1 MATRTRDYYE
11 VLGVPRDASQ
21 KDIKAAFRKLARQHH
36 PDVNPGDA
44 AASDRFKEI
53 NEAHEVL
60 GDPEKRRMYDQVGA
74 DREQYEAWRRSGRPE
89 GSPFGEQ
96 GSPFGRSGRVEYR
109 TVDPEDVEDL
119 FGSQSPFSDFF
130 HDLFGRA
137 EPGARGPRADVE
149 PARGEDVEAETTV
162 TLEEAYRG
170 THRTVELQTP
180 AGARRVEVRI
190 PPGIRDG
197 GRVRVAGQGAP
208 GRSGADPGDLYIR
221 VHVQPHPTFRRDG
234 DGLTVRV
241 PVPLDVALLGG
252 EVQVPTPKGSQVAL
266 KVPAGV
272 QNGTRLRL
280 RGLGMPKLRG
290 EGHGDLFAE
299 VDVRMPHQ
307 LAPEV
312 RELAE
317 KLREARLRGD

>member
-1 MATRTRDYYE
+1 MATRMRDYYE

-36 PDVNPGDA
+36 PDVNPGDP

-60 GDPEKRRMYDQVGA
+60 GDPQKRRMYDQVGA
-74 DREQYEAWRRSGRPE
+74 DREQYEAWRRSGRPD
-89 GSPFGEQ
+89 GSPFGQQE
-96 GSPFGRSGRVEYR
+96 SPFGRGGRVEYR
-109 TVDPEDVEDL
+109 TVDPEDMEDL

-130 HDLFGRA
+130 HDLFGRG
-137 EPGARGPRADVE
+137 EPTARGRRADVE
-149 PARGEDVEAETTV
+149 PLRGEDVDAETTI

-180 AGARRVEVRI
+180 AGPRRVEVRI

-197 GRVRVAGQGAP
+197 GRVRVAGQGVP
-208 GRSGADPGDLYIR
+208 GRNGGDPGDLYIR
-221 VHVQPHPTFRRDG
+221 VRVQPHATFRREG
-234 DGLTVRV
+234 DDLTVKV

-252 EVQVPTPKGSQVAL
+252 EVQVPTVKGTQVAL

-280 RGLGMPKLRG
+280 RGLGMPRLRG
-290 EGHGDLFAE
+290 GGHGDLFAE
-299 VDVRMPHQ
+299 VDVRMPSQ
-307 LAPEV
+307 LTPEV

-317 KLREARLRGD
+317 NLREARLRGG